1 MSYQQPVHQP
11 NQQPVHQ
18 PNQPVQAS
26 EERNWTIAVWLLY
39 IGSYITVIT
48 IIAGLIIAY
57 MKRPQFVGTPYES
70 HMTSAIRTFWIGLI
84 GGIIFVALSFVLI
97 GIPLLIALTI
107 WVIFRNVRGLVRAIN
122 GQPIENPTGWL

>member
-18 PNQPVQAS
+18 PDQPVPSS
-26 EERNWTIAVWLLY
+26 EARNWTIAVWLLY

-57 MKRPQFVGTPYES
+57 MKRPQFAGTPYES

-84 GGIIFVALSFVLI
+84 GGIVFVALSFVLI

>member
-1 MSYQQPVHQP
+1 MSYQQPV
-11 NQQPVHQ
+11 QQPDQ
-18 PNQPVQAS
+18 SS
-26 EERNWTIAVWLLY
+26 EERNWTIAVWVLY
-39 IGSYITVIT
+39 LGSYITVIT

-84 GGIIFVALSFVLI
+84 GGIISGVLVFLLI
-97 GIPLLIALTI
+97 GIPMLIALAI
-107 WVIFRNVRGLVRAIN
+107 WMIFRTVRGLVRAIN